1 MKRYVTL
8 TLSIFI
14 ISFVY
19 HAFFCVIFGSY
30 TPNLLISLPLALAYK
45 NKSQAAL
52 FSAFLLGI
60 FADLFVSGILG
71 ITSIYLLVTVY
82 IYLILKTRI
91 AYISTLTLV
100 WIFVAN
106 LVQQVL
112 IQNLIYSNYFNVWHV
127 CVQGITTIF
136 VTVFFVKSL
145 NFFPREFL
153 ANKNNVDK

>member
-19 HAFFCVIFGSY
+19 HAFFSVIFGSY

-127 CVQGITTIF
+127 FVQGITTIF

>member
-8 TLSIFI
+8 TLSLFL

-19 HAFFCVIFGSY
+19 HAFFSVIFGSY
-30 TPNLLISLPLALAYK
+30 TPNLLISLPLALAFK

-60 FADLFVSGILG
+60 FADLFASGILG
-71 ITSIYLLVTVY
+71 ITSIYILVILY
-82 IYLILKTRI
+82 LYLILKTRI
-91 AYISTLTLV
+91 AYLTTLTLL
-100 WIFVAN
+100 WIFIAN
-106 LVQQVL
+106 LVQQVI
-112 IQNLIYSNYFNVWHV
+112 IQNLLYSNYFNVWHV
-127 CVQGITTIF
+127 FVQGLTTMF

>member
-1 MKRYVTL
+1 M
-8 TLSIFI
+8 
-14 ISFVY
+14 Y